1 MGIVATGMYL
11 PDTVMSAEEIADASG
26 LPLWVVKEK
35 LGINQKHIPDPA
47 MPPNCHGGRGRQ
59 GVHRQSRDRSQGDR
73 CAPLHHRGVE
83 GVHAVDG
90 GDRPRHEIGA
100 TNAWGMDMHMRCAT
114 TIAALKLARSL
125 MRDDP
130 SIDTV
135 MIAGGYIIGDFID
148 FTNLRTSFLFNI
160 GAGAGA
166 MLVKRDWPENHVL
179 GTHLMSDGSMSR
191 HVIVPASGTVEHP
204 TDEAVADGRFKF
216 DLVEPEAMKSRLG
229 EVSIE
234 NWMFCVDEA
243 LRKSGTKPDGTP
255 YTRADLDYLNMLLV
269 KPSAHKEILDLLG
282 LTEDQSVYLGDVGHI
297 GEQDTIIS
305 MIEGERHGKLKDGDL
320 MVMVGAGI
328 GYVWGAGVV
337 QWGKRPNERHRDPT
351 DVPLRHRLARASAP
365 S

>member
-1 MGIVATGMYL
+1 MTDHDDFAMGIVATGMYL

-35 LGINQKHIPDPA
+35 LGISQKHIPDPT
-47 MPPNCHGGRGRQ
+47 MPPNAMAVEAAKECIAKAGIDPKEI
-59 GVHRQSRDRSQGDR
+59 GVLLCTTEEWKEYMLWTAGIDL
-73 CAPLHHRGVE
+73 AN
-83 GVHAVDG
+83 
-90 GDRPRHEIGA
+90 EIGA

-130 SIDTV
+130 SIDTI

-204 TDEAVADGRFKF
+204 TDDAVADGRFKF
-216 DLVEPEAMKSRLG
+216 DLVEPEAMKARLG
-229 EVSIE
+229 EVSIK
-234 NWMFCVDEA
+234 NWMFCIDEA

-255 YTRADLDYLNMLLV
+255 YTRVDLDYLNMLLV

-282 LTEDQSVYLGDVGHI
+282 LTGDQAVYLGDVGHI

-305 MIEGERHGKLKDGDL
+305 MIEGEKQGKLKDGDL

-337 QWGKRPNERHRDPT
+337 QWGTAQGAN
-351 DVPLRHRLARASAP
+351 AP
-365 S
+365 